1 MPDIPFVGRV
11 IYGVTA
17 LVGLTILS
25 LMAGSRIESLKEAF
39 YRRPGFLHFIVFA
52 IYFDGLV
59 FLFATN
65 LMFAG
70 WPANEPYVCRAST
83 YLCLSCYITMKTLVY
98 LYLVYC
104 THVSR
109 KEFACHKL
117 TFRNDYICMVSS
129 VLVISSIAVVYA
141 FAFLHPIAV
150 IESNQLCHVGLP
162 PSVTIALLCQDLGLN
177 IGLTFM
183 LYYLTS
189 KAMRKGSGL
198 TFSLALHALPFRDP
212 GPLVESLIG
221 LPPAQFKSAT
231 KDGDK
236 RLRLA
241 KSLWGTIAVIMATA
255 GNLSVL
261 IYMKGHEQGWLCISS
276 CIADALWSVVVIHWL
291 TNGTG
296 TIRLQSQIERSKA
309 LADAGYPDLVM
320 VR

>member
-1 MPDIPFVGRV
+1 MADIPFVGRV
-11 IYGVTA
+11 IYGATA
-17 LVGLTILS
+17 LVGLTIIS
-25 LMAGSRIESLKEAF
+25 LMIGSRIESLKEDF
-39 YRRPGFLHFIVFA
+39 YRRPGLVHLFVFA

-59 FLFATN
+59 FLFATS
-65 LMFAG
+65 LMLAG
-70 WPANEPYVCRAST
+70 WPVNKIDICRASA
-83 YLCLSCYITMKTLVY
+83 YLCLSCYVTMKTLIY

-109 KEFACHKL
+109 KDFACRKL
-117 TFRNDYICMVSS
+117 TFRNDYICMVLS
-129 VLVISSIAVVYA
+129 VLVISSVAIVYA

-150 IESNQLCHVGLP
+150 IESNKLCHVGLP
-162 PSVTIALLCQDLGLN
+162 PSITISLLSLDLGLN
-177 IGLTFM
+177 IGLTLI

-189 KAMRKGSGL
+189 KAIRRGSGL

-212 GPLVESLIG
+212 GPLIESLIG

-241 KSLWGTIAVIMATA
+241 KSLWGTIAVIIPTA

-261 IYMKGHEQGWLCISS
+261 IYLRGHEQGWLCISS
-276 CIADALWSVVVIHWL
+276 CIADTLWSVVVIHWL

-309 LADAGYPDLVM
+309 LADAGYSDLVM